1 MTMRRLA
8 RSTFVSVLA
17 LCLSLFG
24 IDHIATDAAAQSSS
38 LTPPGCDLTSGA
50 VPPVSQLGSPLTQVS
65 GQPYGLALSTD
76 GRNAFV
82 STNDP
87 ATLRSYTL
95 TEKGAVPEGQNW
107 WTTALVPAMGGSP
120 PSGLAL
126 TPDDRHLVVAVADG
140 AAVFTVGKKNSSAP
154 SLAFDGI
161 LPSTGGQP
169 LEVAV
174 SGDGRF
180 VFLSDHGS
188 GKLVVF
194 NLKRALKL
202 GFGLKDVVGTVMLG
216 TLPGGMSLSP
226 NGRHL
231 YVVSERASVDSTYG
245 TLTTLSVSEL
255 EKRPAQSV
263 VSTVDS
269 GCGSVRVVAT
279 SSAVYVTAR
288 DANSL
293 LSFSASA
300 LVDNPRSAL
309 LGALN
314 VETGPIGLGLI
325 NHHKGLVIADS
336 RGDALAVLAIDRPG
350 GPTLLGYVKSGEYP
364 RELAVSP
371 NGHWVLVSAWD
382 SDQIQ
387 VVPSAALLSAWP
399 HL

>member
-1 MTMRRLA
+1 MT
-8 RSTFVSVLA
+8 
-17 LCLSLFG
+17 
-24 IDHIATDAAAQSSS
+24 
-38 LTPPGCDLTSGA
+38 
-50 VPPVSQLGSPLTQVS
+50 
-65 GQPYGLALSTD
+65 
-76 GRNAFV
+76 
-82 STNDP
+82 TNDP

-95 TEKGAVPEGQNW
+95 TDKGAVPEGQNW
-107 WTTALVPAMGGSP
+107 WTTSLVPALGYSQP
-120 PSGLAL
+120 NGLAL
-126 TPDDRHLVVAVADG
+126 TPDDRHLVVAVANG
-140 AAVFTVGKKNSSAP
+140 AAVFTVRKQSLLAP
-154 SLAFDGI
+154 SLTLDGV

-188 GKLVVF
+188 DELVVF
-194 NLKRALKL
+194 NLQRALTS
-202 GFGLKDVVGTVMLG
+202 GFGQKDVVGTVSLG

-226 NGRHL
+226 NGRRL

-269 GCGSVRVVAT
+269 GCGSVRVEAT
-279 SSAVYVTAR
+279 SSTVYVTAR

-300 LVDNPRSAL
+300 LVDNPRHAL
-309 LGALN
+309 VGTLN
-314 VETGPIGLGLI
+314 VETGPIGLGLVD
-325 NHHKGLVIADS
+325 HQKGLVIADS
-336 RGDALAVLAIDRPG
+336 RGDALAVLALDRPG
-350 GPTLLGYVKSGEYP
+350 DPTILGYMKSGEYP

-371 NGHWVLVSAWD
+371 NGLWVLVSAWE

-387 VVPSAALLSAWP
+387 VVPVEALLTAWP